1 MLKQRVITAIV
12 LLAVLLPALFAAQ
25 PLPLL
30 LLVLLVVGAAG
41 WEWARLNDL
50 KGAAAIG
57 TGAAV
62 AALGALLFWLLPQ
75 PVPRAVWIAVA
86 LVWLAG
92 GAWLL
97 RAGVA
102 QWPHIPRAVRLPLG
116 VLALALAWLAVA
128 QARMAG
134 VNFLLSVLALVWAAD
149 IGAYFCG
156 RALGGRLTHG
166 AKLARSISPGKTW
179 EGAAGG
185 LLAVLLLAACWIA
198 CDQRAWPPAAPSLYT
213 SLLHAGGAAW
223 LLAAAALLCATSIM
237 GDLLESLV
245 KRSAGVKDSSRLL
258 PGHGGVLDRID
269 ALLPV
274 LPLALALALY

>member
-75 PVPRAVWIAVA
+75 PVPRAVWIGVA

-102 QWPHIPRAVRLPLG
+102 QWPNIPRAVRLPLG

-134 VNFLLSVLALVWAAD
+134 VNVLLAGVALVWAAD
-149 IGAYFCG
+149 
-156 RALGGRLTHG
+156 R
-166 AKLARSISPGKTW
+166 
-179 EGAAGG
+179 
-185 LLAVLLLAACWIA
+185 
-198 CDQRAWPPAAPSLYT
+198 
-213 SLLHAGGAAW
+213 
-223 LLAAAALLCATSIM
+223 
-237 GDLLESLV
+237 
-245 KRSAGVKDSSRLL
+245 GVSM
-258 PGHGGVLDRID
+258 
-269 ALLPV
+269 PV
-274 LPLALALALY
+274 LMSCVASPPMPKPPKARL

>member
-30 LLVLLVVGAAG
+30 ALVLLVVGAAG
-41 WEWARLNDL
+41 WEWARLNEL
-50 KGAAAIG
+50 KGAAAVG
-57 TGAAV
+57 TGACV

-75 PVPRAVWIAVA
+75 PVPRAVWIGVA
-86 LVWLAG
+86 LIWLAG

-97 RAGVA
+97 HAGVA
-102 QWPHIPRAVRLPLG
+102 RWPDIPRAVRWPLG
-116 VLALALAWLAVA
+116 VLALAFAWLAVA
-128 QARMAG
+128 QARLAG
-134 VNFLLSVLALVWAAD
+134 VNFLLSILVLVWVAD
-149 IGAYFCG
+149 SGAYFAG
-156 RALGGRLTHG
+156 HALGGRLTRG

-185 LLAVLLLAACWIA
+185 LLAVLLLAAIWIA
-198 CDQRAWPPAAPSLYT
+198 CERAWPPAAPSLYT
-213 SLLHAGGAAW
+213 RLLHAGGVAW
-223 LLAAAALLCATSIM
+223 LAAGALLLTTTSIM

-245 KRSAGVKDSSRLL
+245 KRSAGVKDSSALL

-274 LPLALALALY
+274 LPLALALS